1 MASIEEVA
9 RDFTAMLR
17 AGQFEAA
24 GDRYWAPDVTSI
36 EPVTLPG
43 GICAT
48 ASGIDAAR
56 IKCHARFDSSQIDEI
71 GIDGPFV
78 TGNQFALFLDMVIVD
93 RASGARH
100 PFTEIALYTVRGGQI
115 AEERHFYA

>member
-1 MASIEEVA
+1 MPSIEEVA
-9 RDFTAMLR
+9 HDFTAMLR
-17 AGQFEAA
+17 AGRFEAA
-24 GDRYWAPDVTSI
+24 GERYWAPDVTSV
-36 EPVTLPG
+36 EPAALPS

-56 IKCHARFDSSQIDEI
+56 IKCRARFGSSQIDEI

-78 TGNQFALFLDMVIVD
+78 TGDQFALFLDMVIIDPV
-93 RASGARH
+93 SSARQ

-115 AEERHFYA
+115 AAERHFYA

>member
-1 MASIEEVA
+1 MPTIREVA

-24 GDRYWAPDVTSI
+24 GNRYWATDVTST
-36 EPVTLPG
+36 EPAPLPG
-43 GICAT
+43 GIRAT
-48 ASGIDAAR
+48 VSGIDAAR
-56 IKCHARFDSSQIDEI
+56 IKFRARFGAARIDEI

-93 RASGARH
+93 RASGGRQ
-100 PFTEIALYTVRGGQI
+100 PFSEIALYTVRGGQI
-115 AEERHFYA
+115 AEERYFYD